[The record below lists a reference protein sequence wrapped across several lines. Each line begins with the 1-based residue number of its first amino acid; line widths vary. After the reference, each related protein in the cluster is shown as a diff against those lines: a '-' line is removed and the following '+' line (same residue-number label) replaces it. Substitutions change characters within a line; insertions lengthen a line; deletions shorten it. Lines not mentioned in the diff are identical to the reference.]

1 MHCVNKFKH
10 LSLKKVYYLLLTFL
24 IVIPLLAVLVV
35 ALLILNQQF
44 KKQAVET
51 IERAQDTVIAELLS
65 DVDVMSIR
73 LSHMVYTN
81 NNEILSYAS
90 ASDEED
96 ARVRYAKE
104 QLLSE
109 TVNLVL
115 EPVKDVI
122 SVNFFMKDG
131 RTILLKNEIL
141 RSREEIEETGWYQKA
156 LENKNSVTIGSF
168 DTEHTNDLYMGSR
181 KDSLILVFALAPDVS
196 TDRSQKI
203 EMVMFYQSTGAT
215 ERIKSYNN
223 DYLHGKNKLGMTCIV
238 NEAGE
243 IIYSTDETD
252 EYGGDYTCVTSPIQ
266 MPDTTWY
273 IKSYIKTSELTSD
286 FWDTARMVV
295 VVAVFIFLLAGYFS
309 SYFLRSI
316 IHPVIEISEGLRKVE
331 DGDLSVHINPSGQ
344 NEIRNMV
351 HQFNAMV
358 RRLRALI
365 LEYEEK
371 VKSAVQRPQD
381 YFAALL
387 EGRLTPSEVHQR
399 DREFF
404 KEPYLLMKIMV
415 QQSKE
420 KGKESE
426 ENSADQLC
434 QLMERNPRFAS
445 RCIFYTKYS
454 NEIYIHYR
462 ITGDDFANRASGMIT
477 EIRQAAASELD
488 LCISVCIGQKAAG
501 YLEFEKKKKEL
512 DEMICLWYLKGNGAI
527 IDLNK
532 EYDQMNAILEKY
544 GNYKK
549 LAEALSIADEK
560 NCTEEREHL
569 FQEFLEKDI
578 EGVKLEVYAVILA
591 VSVCFDSQNVS
602 LAEIFG
608 KTYNYLEKIGRM
620 EELRSIK
627 LWITNYFAWIMD
639 YSATKLNVLETDV
652 VVKAKRYIA
661 EHYEDAD
668 LSLSDVAAYVGLN
681 EKYFTSRFTKEA
693 GENVISYLTA
703 VRMQKARELLKT
715 TTFKVY
721 EIAEMVGYRNAEHFN
736 RTFKKHNEI
745 TPAQYRKTM

>member
-1 MHCVNKFKH
+1 
-10 LSLKKVYYLLLTFL
+10 
-24 IVIPLLAVLVV
+24 
-35 ALLILNQQF
+35 
-44 KKQAVET
+44 
-51 IERAQDTVIAELLS
+51 
-65 DVDVMSIR
+65 
-73 LSHMVYTN
+73 
-81 NNEILSYAS
+81 
-90 ASDEED
+90 
-96 ARVRYAKE
+96 
-104 QLLSE
+104 
-109 TVNLVL
+109 
-115 EPVKDVI
+115 
-122 SVNFFMKDG
+122 
-131 RTILLKNEIL
+131 
-141 RSREEIEETGWYQKA
+141 
-156 LENKNSVTIGSF
+156 
-168 DTEHTNDLYMGSR
+168 
-181 KDSLILVFALAPDVS
+181 
-196 TDRSQKI
+196 
-203 EMVMFYQSTGAT
+203 
-215 ERIKSYNN
+215 
-223 DYLHGKNKLGMTCIV
+223 
-238 NEAGE
+238 
-243 IIYSTDETD
+243 
-252 EYGGDYTCVTSPIQ
+252 
-266 MPDTTWY
+266 
-273 IKSYIKTSELTSD
+273 
-286 FWDTARMVV
+286 
-295 VVAVFIFLLAGYFS
+295 
-309 SYFLRSI
+309 
-316 IHPVIEISEGLRKVE
+316 
-331 DGDLSVHINPSGQ
+331 
-344 NEIRNMV
+344 
-351 HQFNAMV
+351 
-358 RRLRALI
+358 
-365 LEYEEK
+365 
-371 VKSAVQRPQD
+371 
-381 YFAALL
+381 
-387 EGRLTPSEVHQR
+387 
-399 DREFF
+399 
-404 KEPYLLMKIMV
+404 MKIMV

-426 ENSADQLC
+426 ENSAEQLC

-445 RCIFYTKYS
+445 RCIFYIKYS

-462 ITGDDFANRASGMIT
+462 IAGDDFGNRASGMIT

-488 LCISVCIGQKAAG
+488 LCISVCIGQKAVG
-501 YLEFEKKKKEL
+501 YLEFEEKNKEL
-512 DEMICLWYLKGNGAI
+512 DEMICLWYLKGNGAV

-532 EYDQMNAILEKY
+532 EYDQMNAILEKS

-668 LSLSDVAAYVGLN
+668 LSLSDVADYVGLN